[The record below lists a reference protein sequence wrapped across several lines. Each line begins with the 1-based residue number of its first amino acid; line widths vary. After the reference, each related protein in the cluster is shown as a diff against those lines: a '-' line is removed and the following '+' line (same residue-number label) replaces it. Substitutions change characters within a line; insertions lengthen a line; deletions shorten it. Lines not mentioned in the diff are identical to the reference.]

1 MKKLILFICDR
12 SHHSSQLRLWH
23 QADLCSQWPWK
34 VKKGTSMTDDPWD
47 LPGIGMR
54 SRHMISVGRQQQN
67 DGSLEKN
74 EDGLKYEEILSAEPG
89 KSSSASLDLLSIE
102 HDKIGW

>member
-1 MKKLILFICDR
+1 
-12 SHHSSQLRLWH
+12 
-23 QADLCSQWPWK
+23 
-34 VKKGTSMTDDPWD
+34 MTDDPWD